1 MLGLNWCM
9 CICIWDNVRAGM
21 VGFFLHDIEDPGSFY
36 LATLESLDDALVQA
50 IWIPDSRT
58 KKRGGNKRP
67 HFWPFI
73 AQRGG
78 HHIPPAVIPLAR
90 TYSYAHSQLQG
101 KLGISSWFW
110 VAQLKILL
118 PRKKGLMSIHVFK
131 AFSFIIIILLFLKLL
146 ISATL
151 SICRKTVAI
160 DITLAS
166 TGPLKYL
173 AKLITEENDHC
184 AILCCIFL
192 MSGDVRTIFFSVE
205 IHLRSG
211 FSHCF

>member
-1 MLGLNWCM
+1 
-9 CICIWDNVRAGM
+9 
-21 VGFFLHDIEDPGSFY
+21 
-36 LATLESLDDALVQA
+36 
-50 IWIPDSRT
+50 
-58 KKRGGNKRP
+58 
-67 HFWPFI
+67 
-73 AQRGG
+73 
-78 HHIPPAVIPLAR
+78 
-90 TYSYAHSQLQG
+90 
-101 KLGISSWFW
+101 
-110 VAQLKILL
+110 
-118 PRKKGLMSIHVFK
+118 MSIHVFK